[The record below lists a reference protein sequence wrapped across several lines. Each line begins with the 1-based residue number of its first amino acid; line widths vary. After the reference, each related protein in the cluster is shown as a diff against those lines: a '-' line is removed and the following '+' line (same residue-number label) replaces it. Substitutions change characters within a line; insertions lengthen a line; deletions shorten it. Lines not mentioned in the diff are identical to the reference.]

1 MLAAIAV
8 ASYSIAACAFLL
20 LFILLLLKWR
30 GRRHGA
36 VLTFACF
43 VTALWAISIV
53 YFTKQ
58 GVPAALPVGILE
70 MLRNAMW
77 SAFLLGVVNASFPT
91 HTVMRLK
98 ISKPTASYASIYM
111 LLIIAAVL
119 SYAGFD
125 FVDGIAGSMSFIG
138 MAVVGMILTEQL
150 FRNTPGKAR
159 WGIKYACLGIGG
171 LFAYDFYF
179 YVDAL
184 LFRRVNVEIWT
195 ARGFINAFAVPLIAV
210 SAARNPEWSVGIAVS
225 RRILFHSATLFG
237 SAIYLLVVA
246 AAGYYL
252 RFFGGDWGTVL
263 QVTLLVSA
271 IVLLIAVLFS
281 GTFRSWLKVSISKHF
296 YNYGY
301 DYREEWLNFIRTL
314 SVEGPQLGERVVRAI
329 AHLVESPKGILYTS
343 NGAEQYVATAEWNL
357 TFRSDPEDTDSAL
370 CIFLKRKQWVI
381 DLQEFDADPAKY
393 DGLVIPEWLRNFPQA
408 WLVVPLIENDDLFGF
423 VVLAKSRSKITLN
436 WEVTDL
442 LKIVGKQAASYL
454 ARQESANALAVARQF
469 ETFNRMSTFVVHDL
483 KNLVSQLALLLANAE
498 KHKESPEFQKDMLET
513 IDHAVH
519 KMRGLL
525 QKFNR
530 DFSTERSG
538 RVLLENVLERAIASK
553 SGGEPR
559 PHLDIRASGM
569 AVSGNSSRLE
579 RVIGHLIQNAIEA
592 TPREG
597 RIDVRLMEDAGNAV
611 VEIADTGKGM
621 NDQFIRGRL
630 FKPFEST
637 KSAGMGIGVF
647 ETREYILQIGGRLEV
662 SSRPSEGTTFR
673 VSLPLYGY
681 EEDKMLSTT

>member
-1 MLAAIAV
+1 MLAVIAV

-20 LFILLLLKWR
+20 LFVLLLLRWR

-36 VLTFACF
+36 ILALACL
-43 VTALWAISIV
+43 VTALWSASIV
-53 YFTKQ
+53 YYTKQ
-58 GVPAALPVGILE
+58 GMPAALPVAILE
-70 MLRNAMW
+70 IIRNATW
-77 SAFLLGVVNASFPT
+77 SAFLLDIVSASFRT
-91 HTVMRLK
+91 HSVAGLK
-98 ISKPTASYASIYM
+98 ISKPTASYVSIYA
-111 LLIIAAVL
+111 LLILAAIL
-119 SYAGFD
+119 SYAGLD
-125 FVDGIAGSMSFIG
+125 FADGIAASMSFIG

-159 WGIKYACLGIGG
+159 WAIKYACLGIGG

-179 YVDAL
+179 YVDTL

-225 RRILFHSATLFG
+225 RRMLFHSATLFG
-237 SAIYLLVVA
+237 SAMYLLMVA

-271 IVLLIAVLFS
+271 IILLVAVLFS

-329 AHLVESPKGILYTS
+329 AHLVESPKGILYTG
-343 NGAEQYVATAEWNL
+343 NGADQFVHAADWNL
-357 TFRSDPEDTDSAL
+357 TFRSDPEPADSAL
-370 CIFLKRKQWVI
+370 CNFLKTRQWVI
-381 DLQEFDADPAKY
+381 DLQELDANPAKY
-393 DGLVIPEWLRNFPQA
+393 DGLGVPEWLRRFPQA
-408 WLVVPLIENDDLFGF
+408 WLVVPLIENEELFGF
-423 VVLAKSRSKITLN
+423 VVLSKSRSKVTLN

-513 IDHAVH
+513 IEHAVQ

-538 RVLLENVLERAIASK
+538 RVLLENVLERAVASRI
-553 SGGEPR
+553 GAEPR
-559 PHLDIRASGM
+559 PRLDIRTSGM
-569 AVSGNSSRLE
+569 AVSADFTRLE

-592 TPREG
+592 TPRDG
-597 RIDVRLMEDAGNAV
+597 RIDVRLMEEAGNGV
-611 VEIADTGKGM
+611 IEIADTGKGM

-647 ETREYILQIGGRLEV
+647 ETREYILQIGGKLDV
-662 SSRPSEGTTFR
+662 SSQPTQGTTFR
-673 VSLPLYGY
+673 VSLPLYVH
-681 EEDKMLSTT
+681 EEDKMLSTL

>member
-1 MLAAIAV
+1 MLAVIAV
-8 ASYSIAACAFLL
+8 ASYSFAACAFLL
-20 LFILLLLKWR
+20 LFVLLLLRWR

-36 VLTFACF
+36 ILALACF
-43 VTALWAISIV
+43 VTFLWSASIV

-58 GVPAALPVGILE
+58 GTPAALPVGILE
-70 MLRNAMW
+70 IIRNATW
-77 SAFLLGVVNASFPT
+77 SAFLLNIVSTSFRTHSVVGLR
-91 HTVMRLK
+91 M
-98 ISKPTASYASIYM
+98 SKPTASYLSIYA
-111 LLIIAAVL
+111 LLVLAAIL
-119 SYAGFD
+119 SYAGLD
-125 FVDGIAGSMSFIG
+125 FADGIAASMSFIG

-159 WGIKYACLGIGG
+159 WAIKYACLGIGG

-179 YVDAL
+179 YVDIL

-237 SAIYLLVVA
+237 SAIYLLMVA

-271 IVLLIAVLFS
+271 IILLVAVLFS

-314 SVEGPQLGERVVRAI
+314 SVEGPQVGERVVRAI
-329 AHLVESPKGILYTS
+329 AHLVESPKGILFTC
-343 NGAEQYVATAEWNL
+343 NGTDQYVHTADWNL
-357 TFRSDPEDTDSAL
+357 TFRIDPEPADSAL
-370 CIFLKRKQWVI
+370 CNFMKTKQWVI
-381 DLQEFDADPAKY
+381 DLHELDACPARY
-393 DGLVIPEWLRNFPQA
+393 DGLVVPEWLSRFPQA
-408 WLVVPLIENDDLFGF
+408 WLVVPLIENEELFGF
-423 VVLAKSRSKITLN
+423 VVLSKSRSKVTMN

-513 IDHAVH
+513 IEHAVQ

-538 RVLLENVLERAIASK
+538 RVLLENVLERAVASK
-553 SGGEPR
+553 NGAEPR
-559 PHLDIRASGM
+559 PCLDIRTSGM
-569 AVSGNSSRLE
+569 AVSADFTRLE

-592 TPREG
+592 TPRDG
-597 RIDVRLMEDAGNAV
+597 RIDVRLMEEGNHGV
-611 VEIADTGKGM
+611 IEIADTGKGM

-647 ETREYILQIGGRLEV
+647 ETREYILQIGGKLDV
-662 SSRPSEGTTFR
+662 SSQPSQGTTFR
-673 VSLPLYGY
+673 VSLPLYVN
-681 EEDKMLSTT
+681 EEDKMLSTL